1 MEPPKPGA
9 YIRGVDSIVLA
20 AKDGIVAAV
29 FTIGDLSAVM
39 ILSGKRFY
47 TYSDLD
53 SVFFSKGES
62 VKAGMC
68 IGVSRRRRIDF
79 TATNKNDRYF
89 WPDQYLDCRTEF
101 KKSK

>member
-39 ILSGKRFY
+39 ILSGKQFY

-53 SVFFSKGES
+53 SVLFSKGES

-68 IGVSRRRRIDF
+68 IGVSRRRRVDF
-79 TATNKNDRYF
+79 TVTNKNDRYF